1 MLGNGRNFGMNNI
14 KAAPMNNEKTE
25 KTENASSIL
34 QKTEDDI
41 LMFLV
46 YAIINLVYIVGLFGF
61 LLPFLISSESTALVL
76 TGAALIFSF
85 PVTVFLS
92 YKTFKSI
99 FKEDV

>member
-1 MLGNGRNFGMNNI
+1 
-14 KAAPMNNEKTE
+14 MNNEKTK

-46 YAIINLVYIVGLFGF
+46 YVIINLVYVVGLFGF

-76 TGAALIFSF
+76 TGAALIVTF
-85 PVTVFLS
+85 PIIVFLS

>member
-1 MLGNGRNFGMNNI
+1 
-14 KAAPMNNEKTE
+14 MNNEKTE

-46 YAIINLVYIVGLFGF
+46 YAIINLVYVVGLFGF

-76 TGAALIFSF
+76 TGAALIVTF
-85 PVTVFLS
+85 PIIVFLS

>member
-1 MLGNGRNFGMNNI
+1 MN
-14 KAAPMNNEKTE
+14 KEKME
-25 KTENASSIL
+25 KGASIL

-41 LMFLV
+41 LLFLV
-46 YAIINLVYIVGLFGF
+46 YVIINLVYIVGLFGF
-61 LLPFLISSESTALVL
+61 LLPFLISSESTALAL

>member
-1 MLGNGRNFGMNNI
+1 MN
-14 KAAPMNNEKTE
+14 KEKME
-25 KTENASSIL
+25 KGASIL

-41 LMFLV
+41 LLFLV
-46 YAIINLVYIVGLFGF
+46 YVIINLVYIVGLFGF

-99 FKEDV
+99 FKEGVL

>member
-1 MLGNGRNFGMNNI
+1 
-14 KAAPMNNEKTE
+14 MNNEKTE
-25 KTENASSIL
+25 KGASIL

-41 LMFLV
+41 LLFLV
-46 YAIINLVYIVGLFGF
+46 YVIINLVYIVGLFGF

-76 TGAALIFSF
+76 TGVALIISF

-99 FKEDV
+99 FKEGVL